1 MIIVHYMADHI
12 YKTKVYYEDT
22 DAGGIVYYA
31 RYLHF
36 IERARTEMIYD
47 YFKLNHRQLRDQFNA
62 IFVVRECNVK
72 YLKSANF
79 EDHLQVK
86 TKVIKKSPVRLN
98 LLQEVSRDNETLVT
112 AVTSVSLSL
121 ETSCNKLSLTGDFF
135 ITFVLTCRWSSKFA
149 DFKYLTLHSLTTK
162 IALN

>member
-1 MIIVHYMADHI
+1 MADHI

-47 YFKLNHRQLRDQFNA
+47 HLKLNHNQLREQFNV

-79 EDHLQVK
+79 EDNLEIK

-98 LLQEVSRDNETLVT
+98 LLQEVSKNDEILVT
-112 AVTSVSLSL
+112 AQVELAVIGSNGSVSKISKDLL
-121 ETSCNKLSLTGDFF
+121 E
-135 ITFVLTCRWSSKFA
+135 
-149 DFKYLTLHSLTTK
+149 K
-162 IALN
+162 I

>member
-1 MIIVHYMADHI
+1 MADHI

-47 YFKLNHRQLRDQFNA
+47 HLKLNHKQLREQFNV

-79 EDHLQVK
+79 EDNLEIK

-98 LLQEVSRDNETLVT
+98 LLQEVFKNDEILVT
-112 AVTSVSLSL
+112 AKVELAVIGSNGSVSKISKDLL
-121 ETSCNKLSLTGDFF
+121 E
-135 ITFVLTCRWSSKFA
+135 
-149 DFKYLTLHSLTTK
+149 K
-162 IALN
+162 I

>member
-1 MIIVHYMADHI
+1 MADHI

-47 YFKLNHRQLRDQFNA
+47 HLKLNHKQLREQFNV

-79 EDHLQVK
+79 EDNLEIK
-86 TKVIKKSPVRLN
+86 TKVINKSPVRLN
-98 LLQEVSRDNETLVT
+98 LLQEVSKNNEILVSAQVEL
-112 AVTSVSLSL
+112 AVIGSNGSVSKISKDLL
-121 ETSCNKLSLTGDFF
+121 E
-135 ITFVLTCRWSSKFA
+135 
-149 DFKYLTLHSLTTK
+149 K
-162 IALN
+162 I

>member
-1 MIIVHYMADHI
+1 MSKFHS

-47 YFKLNHRQLRDQFNA
+47 QFHISHKQLKDDYNV

-72 YLKSANF
+72 YHKSANF
-79 EDHLQVK
+79 EDYLEVHTQVSTK
-86 TKVIKKSPVRLN
+86 TAVRLK
-98 LLQEVSRDNETLVT
+98 LIQEVKRGEETLVKAEVEL
-112 AVTSVSLSL
+112 AVIGSNGSITKLPRNLL
-121 ETSCNKLSLTGDFF
+121 E
-135 ITFVLTCRWSSKFA
+135 
-149 DFKYLTLHSLTTK
+149 K
-162 IALN
+162 I

>member
-1 MIIVHYMADHI
+1 MADHI

-31 RYLHF
+31 RYLNF

-47 YFKLNHRQLRDQFNA
+47 HLKLNHKQLRDQFNT

-86 TKVIKKSPVRLN
+86 TKVIKKSSVRLN
-98 LLQEVSRDNETLVT
+98 LLQEVSRNNEILVT
-112 AVTSVSLSL
+112 AQVELAVIDSNGSVS
-121 ETSCNKLSLTGDFF
+121 KLSKDL
-135 ITFVLTCRWSSKFA
+135 LE
-149 DFKYLTLHSLTTK
+149 K
-162 IALN
+162 I

>member
-1 MIIVHYMADHI
+1 MIIVHYMTGHI

-47 YFKLNHRQLRDQFNA
+47 HLKLNHKQLRDQFNV

-79 EDHLQVK
+79 EDNLEVK
-86 TKVIKKSPVRLN
+86 TKVVKKSSVRLN
-98 LLQEVSRDNETLVT
+98 LLQEVNRNNEILVT
-112 AVTSVSLSL
+112 AQVELAVIDSNGSVSKLPKDLL
-121 ETSCNKLSLTGDFF
+121 E
-135 ITFVLTCRWSSKFA
+135 
-149 DFKYLTLHSLTTK
+149 K
-162 IALN
+162 I

>member
-1 MIIVHYMADHI
+1 MADHI

-31 RYLHF
+31 KYLHF

-47 YFKLNHRQLRDQFNA
+47 HLKLNHKQLRDQYNA

-79 EDHLQVK
+79 EDKLEVK
-86 TKVIKKSPVRLN
+86 TKVLKKSSVRLN
-98 LLQEVSRDNETLVT
+98 LIQEVSRNKEILVT
-112 AVTSVSLSL
+112 SQIELAVIDSNGSVSKLPRELL
-121 ETSCNKLSLTGDFF
+121 E
-135 ITFVLTCRWSSKFA
+135 
-149 DFKYLTLHSLTTK
+149 K
-162 IALN
+162 I

>member
-1 MIIVHYMADHI
+1 MADHI

-36 IERARTEMIYD
+36 IERARSEMIYD
-47 YFKLNHRQLRDQFNA
+47 HLKLNHKQLKDQFNT

-79 EDHLQVK
+79 EDKLEVK
-86 TKVIKKSPVRLN
+86 TKVVKKSPVRLN
-98 LLQEVSRDNETLVT
+98 LLQEVSRDNEILVT
-112 AVTSVSLSL
+112 ALVELAVIDSNGSVSKVPRDLL
-121 ETSCNKLSLTGDFF
+121 E
-135 ITFVLTCRWSSKFA
+135 
-149 DFKYLTLHSLTTK
+149 K
-162 IALN
+162 I